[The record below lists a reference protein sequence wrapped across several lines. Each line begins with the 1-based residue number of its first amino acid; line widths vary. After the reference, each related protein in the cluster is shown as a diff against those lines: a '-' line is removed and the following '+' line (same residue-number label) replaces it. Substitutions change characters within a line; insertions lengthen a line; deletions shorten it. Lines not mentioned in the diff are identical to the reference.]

1 MSKKAERTRFTKEF
15 KADAVRLALS
25 ESIPTAQVARD
36 LGIRPNALYNWVA
49 KHRAE
54 HADESRDAISD
65 NERDN
70 ERDELRRLR
79 RENRILKE
87 EREILKK
94 AAAFFAKESR

>member
-1 MSKKAERTRFTKEF
+1 MSKKSKRTRFTKEF

-25 ESIPTAQVARD
+25 ESIPMAQVARD
-36 LGIRPNALYNWVA
+36 LGIRSSTLYNWVA

-54 HADESRDAISD
+54 HAADEGPGARNDD
-65 NERDN
+65 EHG
-70 ERDELRRLR
+70 EELRRLR
-79 RENRILKE
+79 QENRILKE

>member
-65 NERDN
+65 NERD
-70 ERDELRRLR
+70 ELRRLR